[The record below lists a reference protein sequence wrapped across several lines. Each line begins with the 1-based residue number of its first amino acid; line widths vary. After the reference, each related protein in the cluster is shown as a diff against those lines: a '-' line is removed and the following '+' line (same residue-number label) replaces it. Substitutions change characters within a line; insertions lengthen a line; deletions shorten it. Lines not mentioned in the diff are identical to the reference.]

1 MAKEEKSVAR
11 ARARSTARARSGS
24 RTRSAR
30 DYEESR
36 NPAWFLPV
44 MLGFILVGLLWV
56 IVFYISKSTL
66 PIAELG
72 SWNIA
77 IGFGIMFIGFLMTTR
92 WK

>member
-1 MAKEEKSVAR
+1 MAKQQSSSKAGSKSQR
-11 ARARSTARARSGS
+11 AVTRAKT
-24 RTRSAR
+24 RTAR

-66 PIAELG
+66 PIESLG